1 MRNQEALFSLNGPL
15 GRRFVHGASTV
26 SRWHG
31 AYESF
36 TDIRRCFLTR
46 AGVVFWV
53 VSAIA
58 FLAACDA
65 VARED
70 PASTDRDTWV
80 AKVALD
86 TPAVAPLS
94 IPPLLEPTIEN
105 GVSNYG
111 LTIGTSRH
119 DYEQARMTDT
129 YSYNGMSVLGPTLR
143 LRTGDSVVISVTNE
157 LDETTTTHWHGADV
171 PAEDDGG
178 PHSLIEPGKTWVADF
193 DVIQPAAT
201 LWYHPHAHG
210 STAEHVYRGGAGLI
224 IIEDDNP
231 AAATLP
237 ATYGVDDI
245 PVIIQ
250 DRDFTEDGQL
260 DFAIDQDD
268 DGNLYATLTVNGT
281 INPFVEVPQGLVRLR
296 LLNGSQARIYHLGVE
311 GANMTKIASDGG
323 YLASPVTLDQLVL
336 APGDRA
342 EIIVDVGMES
352 IALVDRTLG
361 RVLELRPNGSALGT
375 HEIPNKLTT
384 IDRISESEIKIDRS
398 FHMGDV
404 RNFWEFDARWA
415 INGVQ
420 FDMNRID
427 FTVQLGDVE
436 RWTLSSDD
444 GQHVFHPHQILFQI
458 LAINGEPPPPEE
470 SGWED
475 SVLVNDDREVVVAAR
490 FNTYAAEDIPYMFH
504 CHILDHEDL
513 GMMGQFLIFDE

>member
-1 MRNQEALFSLNGPL
+1 M
-15 GRRFVHGASTV
+15 
-26 SRWHG
+26 
-31 AYESF
+31 
-36 TDIRRCFLTR
+36 
-46 AGVVFWV
+46 
-53 VSAIA
+53 
-58 FLAACDA
+58 A
-65 VARED
+65 VALHAGCGGLQRV
-70 PASTDRDTWV
+70 SV
-80 AKVALD
+80 D
-86 TPAVAPLS
+86 TPAMAPLS
-94 IPPLLEPTIEN
+94 IPPLLEPRIEN
-105 GVSNYG
+105 GVSYYE
-111 LTIGTSRH
+111 LTLGASQH
-119 DYEQARMTDT
+119 DYRLPGMTDT

-178 PHSLIEPGKTWVADF
+178 PHSLIEPGETWVADF

-210 STAEHVYRGGAGLI
+210 STAEQVYRGAAGLI

-231 AAATLP
+231 AAAALP

-260 DFAIDQDD
+260 AFAID
-268 DGNLYATLTVNGT
+268 DGDEGKLYSTLTVNGT
-281 INPFVEVPQGLVRLR
+281 LNPFIEVPKGLVRLR
-296 LLNGSQARIYHLGVE
+296 LLNGSQARIYNLGVE
-311 GANMTKIASDGG
+311 GAAMTKIASDGG
-323 YLASPVTLDQLVL
+323 YLASPVVLERLVL

-342 EIIVDVGMES
+342 EIIVDVGTES
-352 IALVDRTLG
+352 AALVDSAFG
-361 RVLELRPNGSALGT
+361 RVLELRPNGSASGT
-375 HEIPNKLTT
+375 GTLPEKLAT
-384 IDRISESEIKIDRS
+384 IERISESEITVDRS

-404 RNFWEFDARWA
+404 RNFWEFDATWV

-427 FTVQLGDVE
+427 FTVKLGDTE

-444 GQHVFHPHQILFQI
+444 GQHVFHPHQIQFLI

-475 SVLVNDDREVVVAAR
+475 SVLVNSDREVVIAAR
-490 FNTYAAEDIPYMFH
+490 FKTYAAEDMPYMYH
-504 CHILDHEDL
+504 CHILDHEDT
-513 GMMGQFLIFDE
+513 GMMGQFLIAE

>member
-1 MRNQEALFSLNGPL
+1 MVAALLAGC
-15 GRRFVHGASTV
+15 GGGAV
-26 SRWHG
+26 
-31 AYESF
+31 EQ
-36 TDIRRCFLTR
+36 
-46 AGVVFWV
+46 VPV
-53 VSAIA
+53 
-58 FLAACDA
+58 
-65 VARED
+65 
-70 PASTDRDTWV
+70 
-80 AKVALD
+80 D

-105 GVSNYG
+105 GVSHYA
-111 LTIGTSRH
+111 LTVGTSQH
-119 DYEQARMTDT
+119 DYRQARMTDT

-143 LRTGDSVVISVTNE
+143 LKSGVSVAISVTNE

-210 STAEHVYRGGAGLI
+210 STAEHVYRGAAGLI

-231 AAATLP
+231 AAAALP

-250 DRDFTEDGQL
+250 DRDFTGDGQL
-260 DFAIDQDD
+260 DFAID
-268 DGNLYATLTVNGT
+268 DGDEGKLYGVLTVNGT
-281 INPFVEVPQGLVRLR
+281 INPYVETPTGLVRLR
-296 LLNGSQARIYHLGVE
+296 LLNGSQARIYQLNVE
-311 GANMTKIASDGG
+311 GADMTKIASDGG
-323 YLASPVTLDQLVL
+323 YLAGPVVIDQLVL

-342 EIIVDVGMES
+342 EIIVNVGAES
-352 IALVDRTLG
+352 AALVDSEFG
-361 RVLELRPNGSALGT
+361 RVLELRPNGSTSGMGAL
-375 HEIPNKLTT
+375 PDKLAA
-384 IDRISESEIKIDRS
+384 IERISESEIAVDRAFNMS
-398 FHMGDV
+398 DI
-404 RNFWEFDARWA
+404 RNFWEFSASWA

-420 FDMNRID
+420 FDMTRID
-427 FTVQLGDVE
+427 ETVQLGDTE

-444 GQHVFHPHQILFQI
+444 GQHVFHPHQTMFQI

-475 SVLVNDDREVVVAAR
+475 SVLVNAEREVVIAAR
-490 FNTYAAEDIPYMFH
+490 FDTYAAEDIPYMFH

-513 GMMGQFLIFDE
+513 GMMGQYRIVE

>member
-1 MRNQEALFSLNGPL
+1 MFSLNGPL
-15 GRRFVHGASTV
+15 RRRFVHGARTV
-26 SRWHG
+26 DRRHV
-31 AYESF
+31 AYGSF
-36 TDIRRCFLTR
+36 PDIRRR
-46 AGVVFWV
+46 VPVRVGVFFRV
-53 VSAIA
+53 VSAVA
-58 FLAACDA
+58 FLAGCGA
-65 VARED
+65 VD
-70 PASTDRDTWV
+70 Q
-80 AKVALD
+80 VALD
-86 TPAVAPLS
+86 TPAVAPLP
-94 IPPLLEPTIEN
+94 IPELLDPTFDGE
-105 GVSNYG
+105 GVAYYD
-111 LTIGTSRH
+111 LKIGKSRH
-119 DYEQARMTDT
+119 DYQQAALTDT

-157 LDETTTTHWHGADV
+157 LDEITTAHWHGADV

-178 PHSLIEPGKTWVADF
+178 PHSLIEPGETWVADF

-250 DRDFTEDGQL
+250 DKDFAEDGQL
-260 DFAIDQDD
+260 DFAIDPGDE
-268 DGNLYATLTVNGT
+268 GNLYDTLTVNGA
-281 INPFVEVPQGLVRLR
+281 INPFVEVPEGLVRLR
-296 LLNGSQARIYHLGVE
+296 LLNGSQARIYRLSVE
-311 GANMTKIASDGG
+311 GADMTKIASDGG
-323 YLASPVTLDQLVL
+323 YLARPVVIERLVL

-342 EIIVDVGMES
+342 EIIVNVGMES
-352 IALVDRTLG
+352 AALVDSRLG

-375 HEIPNKLTT
+375 GTLLDKLAT
-384 IDRISESEIKIDRS
+384 IERISESEITVDRS
-398 FHMGDV
+398 FHMNDA
-404 RNFWEFDARWA
+404 RNFWEFDPSWA

-420 FDMNRID
+420 FDMSRID
-427 FTVQLGDVE
+427 ARVKLGDTE

-444 GQHVFHPHQILFQI
+444 GQHVFHPHQTQFQI

-475 SVLVNDDREVVVAAR
+475 SVLVNGQREVVIAAR
-490 FNTYAAEDIPYMFH
+490 FDTYIAEDTPYMFH

-513 GMMGQFLIFDE
+513 GMMGQFLVIDE